1 MFHPNRRFRV
11 VVEEDPRSLAEKLT
25 KKTWPIFTGFEHGRH
40 LLLNDSY
47 TDEEAQD
54 YAVFI
59 KEPDEAGKYVQVA
72 GFPFGWM
79 DAGEAL
85 TVSHACCSSAHAE
98 MSAQPSAPHKT
109 DNIEMTTM
117 SSN

>member
-11 VVEEDPRSLAEKLT
+11 VVEEDASSLAEKLT

-59 KEPDEAGKYVQVA
+59 KEPDEAGRYVQVA

-85 TVSHACCSSAHAE
+85 TVIRDVARGAYDGLMQGQHELRLERPTADA
-98 MSAQPSAPHKT
+98 
-109 DNIEMTTM
+109 
-117 SSN
+117 

>member
-1 MFHPNRRFRV
+1 MFHPNRCFRV

-25 KKTWPIFTGFEHGRH
+25 KKTWPIFTGFEHGGH
-40 LLLNDSY
+40 LLLHDSY

-59 KEPDEAGKYVQVA
+59 NEPDEAGKYVQVA

-79 DAGEAL
+79 R
-85 TVSHACCSSAHAE
+85 
-98 MSAQPSAPHKT
+98 MRP
-109 DNIEMTTM
+109 
-117 SSN
+117 